1 MGSDLN
7 SIFKRYLSNLGK
19 NEEAVVELTRNLR
32 NWVVS
37 NGEVVKER
45 IETQIDDTVVKM
57 GFVKNSELETLNAR
71 IAELESR
78 IQSAS
83 VGSKKTTRVKKEAK
97 TQKKEVGVKSPAV
110 KKKNSS
116 KKTVTKKRTAK

>member
-1 MGSDLN
+1 MGSDLI

-45 IETQIDDTVVKM
+45 IETQIDETVVKM

-83 VGSKKTTRVKKEAK
+83 VGSRKTTRVKKEAK
-97 TQKKEVGVKSPAV
+97 IKRKEVGVKSPAV

-116 KKTVTKKRTAK
+116 KKTVTKKRMAK

>member
-45 IETQIDDTVVKM
+45 IETQIDETVVKM

-83 VGSKKTTRVKKEAK
+83 VGSRKTTRVKKEAK
-97 TQKKEVGVKSPAV
+97 IKRKEVGVKSPAV

-116 KKTVTKKRTAK
+116 KKTVTKKRMAK

>member
-83 VGSKKTTRVKKEAK
+83 EGSRKTTRVKKEAK
-97 TQKKEVGVKSPAV
+97 IKRKEVGVKSPAV

>member
-83 VGSKKTTRVKKEAK
+83 VGSRKTTRVKKEAK
-97 TQKKEVGVKSPAV
+97 IKRKEFGVKSPAV

>member
-83 VGSKKTTRVKKEAK
+83 VGSRKTTRERGK
-97 TQKKEVGVKSPAV
+97 
-110 KKKNSS
+110 
-116 KKTVTKKRTAK
+116 

>member
-83 VGSKKTTRVKKEAK
+83 VGSRKTTRVKKEAK
-97 TQKKEVGVKSPAV
+97 IKRKEVGVKSPAV

>member
-1 MGSDLN
+1 MGSDLI

-83 VGSKKTTRVKKEAK
+83 VGSRKTTRVKKEAK
-97 TQKKEVGVKSPAV
+97 IKRKEVGVKSPAV

-116 KKTVTKKRTAK
+116 KKTVTKKRMAK